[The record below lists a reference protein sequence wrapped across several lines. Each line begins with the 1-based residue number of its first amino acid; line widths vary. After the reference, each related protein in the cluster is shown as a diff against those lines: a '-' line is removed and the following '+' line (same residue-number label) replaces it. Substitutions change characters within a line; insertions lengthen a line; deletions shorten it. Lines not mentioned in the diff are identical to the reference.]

1 LNLLDLSQARFL
13 RQAPWSTSTVVVGIL
28 LGVASVVAVHLIS
41 VRINDSLASSTPA
54 YLREVNF
61 LADKPESG
69 MADYFALRRAWR
81 AGEHPDIALLLP
93 MVEGQLVL
101 DGVVV
106 NVVGV
111 DALAGPRS
119 VLPLAALPVR
129 GLLASRHLAELL
141 GYSSQSLDLESGLK
155 LPLPGAWSR
164 FQISAVFPAG
174 DQRLLLA
181 DIGTAQ
187 ELLGLPPE
195 SLTRVGIGIKHPW
208 IAVRSLLSRL
218 MPGFEAGFDQLVWS
232 LPGWRVRALDSELP
246 SQSFGQAVL
255 FNLGAL
261 GSLALIVSW
270 LLVYQVGLIW
280 LRRRRRTMELLYLQ
294 GVSLW
299 ELRRGYLL
307 SLAPLAFLA
316 SVAGIAAGWLLA
328 GVLTRIT
335 TAGLGIS
342 TTAVALDAWLVGK
355 ALLSGLG
362 ISLAGGYLAFR
373 QEWVSASGAKG
384 ALRYVIPLLL
394 LAACLGIWWVTA
406 LWGAFLAIV
415 AVCLLVVSLISPL
428 LNWIATEPGRRVWQI
443 PGFSLLARIGVR
455 ELIWY
460 PRDLSVAIAA
470 LALAIA
476 TSMSIA
482 LMVDSFRQDFSRMLE
497 LRLAD
502 DLYVR
507 SAGSDLSVVAARLE
521 ARADVN
527 AISLSGRSRTRISDR
542 PVELGFLTFDERQ
555 IRRYGL
561 DQAVTEGQGIASERL
576 LRDFSLTAD
585 AALKVSGSQI
595 QLVGAFPGFGD
606 AVPRLLVDVS
616 TARRLL
622 GELSFDRVAV
632 ASTNPQQVA
641 EMLARQFPELDV
653 QLSQPLRERALAIFD
668 QTFAITR
675 ALTLLALLVACIGLY
690 NALLGLRLN
699 QQPTLRLLDAMGV
712 SAGEIRLVQL
722 ARGLGIGLAVIGFA
736 LPLGLVMGWLLC
748 HVVNPRAFG
757 WSLELLVTPLS
768 LLLPV
773 LLGLVVIAVT
783 SVLPAPGE
791 KLLEAS
797 G

>member
-1 LNLLDLSQARFL
+1 MKLLYRSQARFL
-13 RQAPWSTSTVVVGIL
+13 RQAPWSTSTVVVGIV

-41 VRINDSLASSTPA
+41 VRINDTLTSTTPA

-61 LADKPESG
+61 LADRSAST

-81 AGEHPDIALLLP
+81 AGQHPDIARLLP
-93 MVEGQLVL
+93 MVEGQLVVNGL
-101 DGVVV
+101 VV
-106 NVVGV
+106 NVIGV

-119 VLPLAALPVR
+119 VLPLAALPAR
-129 GLLASRHLAELL
+129 GLLASRYLTELL
-141 GYSSQSLDLESGLK
+141 GYSTESSDPESELK
-155 LPLPGAWSR
+155 LPLPGELGQ

-181 DIGTAQ
+181 DLGTAQ
-187 ELLGLPPE
+187 ELLGLSPE
-195 SLTRVGIGIKHPW
+195 HLTRVGIGINHPW
-208 IAVRSLLSRL
+208 FALRSLLSRL
-218 MPGFEAGFDQLVWS
+218 MPGFEAGFDQFAWS
-232 LPGWRVRALDSELP
+232 LPGWRVRPVDSELP

-261 GSLALIVSW
+261 GSLALVVSW

-280 LRRRRRTMELLYLQ
+280 LRRRRQTMELLYLQ
-294 GVSLW
+294 GVSFS

-307 SLAPLAFLA
+307 SLAPLALLA
-316 SVAGIAAGWLLA
+316 TAAGIAVGWLLA

-335 TAGLGIS
+335 TAGLGI
-342 TTAVALDAWLVGK
+342 TTTTVAVDAWLVGK
-355 ALLSGLG
+355 ALVSGLG

-373 QEWVSASGAKG
+373 QEWGRSGQAAG
-384 ALRYVIPLLL
+384 ILRYLIPLLV
-394 LAACLGIWWVTA
+394 LAVCLGVWWVTA

-428 LNWIATEPGRRVWQI
+428 LKWIATMPGRRIWQI

-482 LMVDSFRQDFSRMLE
+482 LMVDSFRQDFSRMLD

-502 DLYVR
+502 DLYIR
-507 SAGSDLSVVAARLE
+507 SAGSDLSSVAAWLE
-521 ARADVN
+521 ARPDVDMVF
-527 AISLSGRSRTRISDR
+527 LSGRSRIRVSDR
-542 PVELGFLTFDERQ
+542 PVELGYLGFDERQ
-555 IRRYGL
+555 VSRYGL
-561 DQAVTEGQGIASERL
+561 DRAVAEGQAIASERL
-576 LRDFSLTAD
+576 LREFSLTAD
-585 AALKVSGSQI
+585 ADLEVAGLQI
-595 QLVGAFPGFGD
+595 QLVGSFPGFGD
-606 AVPRLLVDVS
+606 AIPRLLVDVS

-622 GELSFDRVAV
+622 GELSFDRLAV
-632 ASTNPQQVA
+632 LSAEPQQVA
-641 EMLARQFPELDV
+641 ETLAQQFPDLDV
-653 QLSQPLRERALAIFD
+653 QLSRPLRERALEIFD

-690 NALLGLRLN
+690 NGLLGLRLN

-712 SAGEIRLVQL
+712 SAGEIRRIQL
-722 ARGLGIGLAVIGFA
+722 ARGLGIGLAVIAFA

-757 WSLELLVTPLS
+757 WSLELLVAPLS

-773 LLGLVVIAVT
+773 LLGLFVIAVT
-783 SVLPAPGE
+783 SLLPAPGE
-791 KLLEAS
+791 KLLEAA